1 MVFNLDYLINGKVV
15 KSTKGIPMG
24 LALSPVAFV
33 LYMHKALE
41 NIDKE
46 YLVAYMDDLS
56 VLMMRDGMN
65 DNYIKEVL
73 SALKSF
79 GLDVNPRK
87 SVIFTDGEK
96 FDEKRLKYFEITKK
110 VYLPVVSV
118 SKILGRELS
127 WAGEVLTGDN
137 CNFVLEN
144 KIPKIIPN
152 WLTLAMRRIIYIGG
166 LTAKERYI
174 GYMWSYGRKDIRAR
188 ILKNAFNF
196 FYMNFNKLNYVQ
208 LFLILPNIFREFID
222 PYKLRQFSKL
232 FKELVNE
239 LGLEEKDYKPGEEYS
254 FLCLKDLKDKE
265 FTIKKKMLIFME
277 PLTLDMEQFDLI
289 GDFFGYDED
298 FMDYYL
304 YCLFVFNESMELLW
318 INATKTLNMLWYKFL
333 AVKLK
338 KWNKKALTED
348 RPFYVNIL
356 ATDYMQDYFYSTFKS
371 LRKFAILL
379 DMLFGRLEFMNGQ
392 NFWCFLFD
400 ILNKILARTGFNEEK
415 DLFYVKKSLFVTIG
429 PDKAEDRYDSI
440 RDLLKTM
447 AETEHTIFSDPLAKF
462 KPYTSKNNPNLEAIE
477 KYKNWHNAFDYM
489 KYYRKILFVLDSMYA
504 AKKEY
509 ENQSTAEIMYAFQVK
524 YFFCHDSYSE
534 LEKVLLIQDWEE
546 VELDQNLDKEDINL
560 EEAPSDYDLDTD
572 MSINYDEFN

>member
-1 MVFNLDYLINGKVV
+1 
-15 KSTKGIPMG
+15 
-24 LALSPVAFV
+24 
-33 LYMHKALE
+33 
-41 NIDKE
+41 
-46 YLVAYMDDLS
+46 
-56 VLMMRDGMN
+56 
-65 DNYIKEVL
+65 
-73 SALKSF
+73 
-79 GLDVNPRK
+79 
-87 SVIFTDGEK
+87 
-96 FDEKRLKYFEITKK
+96 

-265 FTIKKKMLIFME
+265 FTIKKKMLIIME

-415 DLFYVKKSLFVTIG
+415 DLFYVKKSLVRFHYVK
-429 PDKAEDRYDSI
+429 KA
-440 RDLLKTM
+440 
-447 AETEHTIFSDPLAKF
+447 
-462 KPYTSKNNPNLEAIE
+462 
-477 KYKNWHNAFDYM
+477 
-489 KYYRKILFVLDSMYA
+489 
-504 AKKEY
+504 
-509 ENQSTAEIMYAFQVK
+509 
-524 YFFCHDSYSE
+524 
-534 LEKVLLIQDWEE
+534 
-546 VELDQNLDKEDINL
+546 
-560 EEAPSDYDLDTD
+560 
-572 MSINYDEFN
+572 